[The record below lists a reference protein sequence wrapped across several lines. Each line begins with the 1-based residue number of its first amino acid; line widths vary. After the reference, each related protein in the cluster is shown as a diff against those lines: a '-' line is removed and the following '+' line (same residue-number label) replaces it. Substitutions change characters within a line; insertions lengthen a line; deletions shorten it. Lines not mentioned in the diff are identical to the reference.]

1 MSKQITSLTFFRFET
16 RWSRLWAFF
25 MMQFAR
31 APLKKVEGL
40 ERFFLM
46 GTGKPGFNPSPDWKT
61 YALVQVWRDQ
71 QAADYFFNSH
81 PTYSAYVRQSAEVL
95 RVMMR
100 NLRAHGEWNA
110 ENPFRRSSDIDPHIP
125 YIAAITRATI
135 KTHLQFKFWRAVPD
149 SQRYLIDNPGL
160 LMTKGIGEV
169 PFRNMA
175 TFSIWRSEEAL
186 KDFAYSNA
194 HHKKAIEQT
203 RAFNWYKE
211 ELFSRFQP
219 YQVYGTYQGAPLDMN
234 LAHERQTT
242 EK

>member
-1 MSKQITSLTFFRFET
+1 MSTQITSITFFRFES
-16 RWSRLWAFF
+16 RWSMLWAFF

-46 GTGKPGFNPSPDWKT
+46 GTGKPGFNPNPDWHT
-61 YALVQVWRDQ
+61 YALLQIWSDQ
-71 QAADYFFNSH
+71 RAADYFFSSH
-81 PTYSAYVRQSAEVL
+81 PTYSAYVRHSKEVL

-100 NLRAHGEWNA
+100 NIRAHGEWNA
-110 ENPFRRSSDIDPHIP
+110 ENPFRRSSEIDPEIR

-135 KTHLQFKFWRAVPD
+135 KTRLQLKFWRAVPD

-160 LMTKGIGEV
+160 LLTKGIGEI

-175 TFSIWRSEEAL
+175 TFSIWHSEEAL
-186 KDFAYSNA
+186 KEFAYSNV

-203 RAFNWYKE
+203 RKLNWYKE

-219 YQVYGTYQGAPLDMN
+219 YQVYGSYEGVPLDIS
-234 LAHERQTT
+234 LAHQGQASE
-242 EK
+242 E